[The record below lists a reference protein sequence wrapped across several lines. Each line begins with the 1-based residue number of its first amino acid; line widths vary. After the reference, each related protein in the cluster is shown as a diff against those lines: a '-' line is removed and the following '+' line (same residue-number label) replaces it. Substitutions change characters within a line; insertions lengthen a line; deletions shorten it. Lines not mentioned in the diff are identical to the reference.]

1 MILKSR
7 VQSLENPGK
16 RIKKVANNCSKLV
29 FDFKSDSE
37 DKPLTLTLSLWLSN
51 FLEGTKII
59 FISKCEQTEDQFE
72 FTNKSD
78 LLQIYNFSASK
89 VKAISPF
96 SGISVLTGSLV
107 SGIQFCQ
114 DFWSCGGNRLY
125 KKDYLVI
132 KSPEFC
138 GILAGDCVVFAPRRR
153 SWPCFHS
160 RTSQKKAILVFVS
173 IQRPKAVLGEEYQW
187 FVLRFPPFKK

>member
-1 MILKSR
+1 MLPITFQSFHLISNVILK
-7 VQSLENPGK
+7 
-16 RIKKVANNCSKLV
+16 IKPKLWHWV
-29 FDFKSDSE
+29 FDCQIF
-37 DKPLTLTLSLWLSN
+37 LS
-51 FLEGTKII
+51 GTNII
-59 FISKCEQTEDQFE
+59 FISRCEQKINFNLLPKFE

-89 VKAISPF
+89 VKAISLF
-96 SGISVLTGSLV
+96 SGIYVLTGSLV
-107 SGIQFCQ
+107 SGIQFLSRFLELWWQ
-114 DFWSCGGNRLY
+114 SVVQ
-125 KKDYLVI
+125 KTLVI